1 MDSRSLLGQAPTATS
16 SDLLPTELARVNTV
30 RMTLAQITLTVFALL
45 METGGI
51 IGFFLKGS
59 KPSLIAGAASGVL
72 LIVAFAVTF
81 FNMRVGL
88 WIGAV
93 VSLLLCLVFLIRL
106 ARTRKFM
113 PSGMLLI
120 LSVAA
125 SVILLAAVLGEAEPP
140 GP

>member
-1 MDSRSLLGQAPTATS
+1 
-16 SDLLPTELARVNTV
+16 
-30 RMTLAQITLTVFALL
+30 MTFAQITLIVFALL

-59 KPSLIAGAASGVL
+59 KPSLIAGAASGGL

-81 FNMRVGL
+81 FYEREGL

-93 VSLLLCLVFLIRL
+93 VGLLLCLVFLIRL

-113 PSGMLLI
+113 PSGMLLV

-125 SVILLAAVLGEAEPP
+125 SAILIAGALDSGTPPP